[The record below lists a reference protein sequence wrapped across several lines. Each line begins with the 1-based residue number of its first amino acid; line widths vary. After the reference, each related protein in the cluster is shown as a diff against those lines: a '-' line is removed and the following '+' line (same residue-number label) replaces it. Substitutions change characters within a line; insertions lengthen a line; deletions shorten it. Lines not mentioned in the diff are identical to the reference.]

1 MNPTHQKILE
11 TLDSW
16 MTTFG
21 WDPEHMRQ
29 VARLSVALF
38 DGLSPLHRLD
48 TEERF
53 LLEASAIVHD
63 VGFLIDEENHHKESF
78 RAIMNA
84 DFPGLDEERK
94 TIIALLAR
102 YHRRTKPK
110 MKHKYFAALPP
121 VKREHIQKLAAIL
134 RIADGLDRS
143 HTNAV
148 NSVSC
153 KIGETD
159 VAFILHVRGNPS
171 AELYAAQKKASLF
184 EEIFSRRAT
193 FLIEYTQ

>member
-1 MNPTHQKILE
+1 MKPTQQKILKILE
-11 TLDSW
+11 TW

-29 VARLSVALF
+29 VTRLSVALF
-38 DGLSPLHRLD
+38 DALLPLHRLD
-48 TEERF
+48 AEERF
-53 LLEASAIVHD
+53 LLEAAAIVHD
-63 VGFLIDEENHHKESF
+63 VGFLINENNHHKESF

-84 DFPGLDEERK
+84 DFPGLDDEQK
-94 TIIALLAR
+94 IIIALLAR

-110 MKHKYFAALPP
+110 MKHKYFASLPA
-121 VKREHIQKLAAIL
+121 VKRIHVQKLAAIL

-143 HTNAV
+143 HTNAI

-153 KIGETD
+153 KIEETD
-159 VAFILHVRGNPS
+159 VAFILHVRVNPS

-184 EEIFSRRAT
+184 EEIFSRHVI
-193 FLIEYTQ
+193 FLIEST

>member
-1 MNPTHQKILE
+1 
-11 TLDSW
+11 
-16 MTTFG
+16 
-21 WDPEHMRQ
+21 
-29 VARLSVALF
+29 
-38 DGLSPLHRLD
+38 
-48 TEERF
+48 
-53 LLEASAIVHD
+53 
-63 VGFLIDEENHHKESF
+63 
-78 RAIMNA
+78 MNA

-121 VKREHIQKLAAIL
+121 MKRKCVQKLAAIL

-159 VAFILHVRGNPS
+159 IAFILHVRVNSS

-184 EEIFSRRAT
+184 EEVFSRHVI
-193 FLIEYTQ
+193 FLIEYV

>member
-1 MNPTHQKILE
+1 MKPTHQKILKI
-11 TLDSW
+11 LDTW

-29 VARLSVALF
+29 VARLSVVLF

-53 LLEASAIVHD
+53 LLEAAAIVHD
-63 VGFLIDEENHHKESF
+63 VGFLIDEKNHHKESF

-102 YHRRTKPK
+102 YHRQTKPK

-121 VKREHIQKLAAIL
+121 VKRKHVQKLAAIL

-148 NSVSC
+148 SRVSC
-153 KIGETD
+153 KIGESD
-159 VAFILHVRGNPS
+159 VAFILHVRVNSS

-184 EEIFSRRAT
+184 EEVFSRHVI
-193 FLIEYTQ
+193 FLIEST